1 RVTLPGRPSD
11 AVARDE
17 SVNGKPRKREA
28 PMRSIVVF
36 VAVSLLATSLAE
48 AQEDS
53 AKVGVGLAFLAS
65 NPVGQLTGTSTL
77 YLPVQTGRSFRVE
90 PTLGWHHASVEETSS
105 DPTSPVN
112 GISESSSA
120 LLLGIGLFG
129 TARPGSGTLLYY
141 GPRLGVAW
149 SRVRDTDQAGNS
161 LKESQTDWFAIA
173 ALGGQ
178 HGARARR
185 RPADQRPAARLLRPR
200 WRASRPDP
208 EARRVGDDRRQARR
222 AGVGPSRP
230 AHRVLGVRTG

>member
-1 RVTLPGRPSD
+1 
-11 AVARDE
+11 
-17 SVNGKPRKREA
+17 
-28 PMRSIVVF
+28 MRSIVVF

-173 ALGGQ
+173 ALGGE
-178 HGARARR
+178 H
-185 RPADQRPAARLLRPR
+185 
-200 WRASRPDP
+200 
-208 EARRVGDDRRQARR
+208 RVSHL
-222 AGVGPSRP
+222 GVGGEVSLSYLHLGKPSFEQTGS
-230 AHRVLGVRTG
+230 AAFLAASAGGSSVGTGAAAFVRWYF

>member
-1 RVTLPGRPSD
+1 
-11 AVARDE
+11 
-17 SVNGKPRKREA
+17 
-28 PMRSIVVF
+28 
-36 VAVSLLATSLAE
+36 
-48 AQEDS
+48 
-53 AKVGVGLAFLAS
+53 
-65 NPVGQLTGTSTL
+65 
-77 YLPVQTGRSFRVE
+77 LPVQTGRSFRVE

-173 ALGGQ
+173 ALGGE
-178 HGARARR
+178 H
-185 RPADQRPAARLLRPR
+185 
-200 WRASRPDP
+200 
-208 EARRVGDDRRQARR
+208 RVSHL
-222 AGVGPSRP
+222 GVGGEVSLSYLHLGKPSFEQTGS
-230 AHRVLGVRTG
+230 AAFLAASAGGSSVGTGAAAFVRWYF